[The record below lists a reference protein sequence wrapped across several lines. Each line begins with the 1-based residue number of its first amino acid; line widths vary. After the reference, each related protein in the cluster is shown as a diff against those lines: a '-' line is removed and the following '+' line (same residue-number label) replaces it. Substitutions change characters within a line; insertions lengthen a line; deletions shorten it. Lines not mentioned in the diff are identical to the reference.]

1 MDIVNIARGIVNA
14 TKNEFGVGDPEIE
27 KKAEE
32 RVKVC
37 LTGPCETLSDNK
49 QWCQKDRGGCGCKI
63 GWLVRSEKKCIQN
76 KWS

>member
-1 MDIVNIARGIVNA
+1 MDIVNIARGILNA
-14 TKNEFGVGDPEIE
+14 TKNEFGVGDPEVE

-37 LTGPCETLSDNK
+37 LTCLTLSSNR

-63 GWLVRSEKKCIQN
+63 GWLVRSKKVCIN
-76 KWS
+76 GKWS